1 MDSSPKSAAGA
12 ARLAQAFS
20 NSMAGLAAAWRYESS
35 VRSLGILA
43 LILLPVACV
52 VQVTPAERV
61 LLIGSVLLTIV
72 VELLNSGLEA
82 TVDRISLERH
92 ELSKRAKD
100 IGSAAVFVS
109 LVLMALAWSLI
120 LLPRYT

>member
-1 MDSSPKSAAGA
+1 MDSPSWSTTGLT
-12 ARLAQAFS
+12 RLTKAFG
-20 NSMAGLAAAWRYESS
+20 NSMAGLAAAWRHESS
-35 VRSLGILA
+35 VRQLTLLA
-43 LILLPVACV
+43 LVLVPVACV

-61 LLIGSVLLTIV
+61 LLIGSVLFTFV
-72 VELLNSGLEA
+72 VELLNSGIEA

-109 LVLMALAWSLI
+109 LVLIALAWALI
-120 LLPRYT
+120 LLPRYA